1 MAKVETS
8 VNPRRPAKEV
18 RRRGEAIYKRS
29 IQAQVENDHSG
40 EIVAIDVDSG
50 KWDIAGTARIAA
62 EKLRAQH
69 PHTNDVWLVRV
80 GYQAL
85 RSFGAGSLRRAE

>member
-8 VNPRRPAKEV
+8 ASPRRSAKEV
-18 RRRGEAIYKRS
+18 RRLGEAIYKRR

-50 KWDIAGTARIAA
+50 KWAIGDTARIAA
-62 EKLRAQH
+62 EKLRARH
-69 PHTNDVWLVRV
+69 PVANDVWLVRV

-85 RSFGAGSLRRAE
+85 RSFGAGSLRRTE